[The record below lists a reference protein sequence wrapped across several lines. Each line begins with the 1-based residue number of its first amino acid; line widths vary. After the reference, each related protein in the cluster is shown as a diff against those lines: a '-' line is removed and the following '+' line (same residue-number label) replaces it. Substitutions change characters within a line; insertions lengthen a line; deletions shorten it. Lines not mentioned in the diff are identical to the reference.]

1 MEDIVK
7 QLVEKKVSFTK
18 LNFNTNTNHKGVIT
32 NSSLSKYSWSKTQPL
47 FIPQNVALEYR
58 ELRDKWKSNTLKTNT
73 KLYSTQLSQLPS
85 FKLKN
90 YIEENKL
97 DVTFGRKWR
106 ELDTVVIGD
115 NFIEEMF
122 EIKNA
127 LTNQYYVIPTAILKK
142 NFSNYIP
149 KNVLGTSQWDRV
161 NEEYVLIIS
170 EDLEKAIQIDSNFS
184 GLKLR
189 CPLVNGAVIFNSHGN
204 SKAFS
209 QYEFFMNLPQN
220 IRDWDLE
227 VVYDDVLGEE
237 VNKGMSLDIDI
248 FSNLLTMVDSEDKEN
263 MNMVKEIMSNS
274 EYETSEPYLS
284 YILNVHPKLKVVNG
298 NDNYKFLIKKLE
310 KFKISSRYDRCS
322 IDEIIV
328 GLTKIAPQHSSVYA
342 QCLKAHLNHMM
353 GREVIKEITV

>member
-18 LNFNTNTNHKGVIT
+18 LKFYTSTNHKGET
-32 NSSLSKYSWSKTQPL
+32 RSSLSKYSWGNMQPI

-58 ELRDKWKSNTLKTNT
+58 ELRDRWKSNTLKTNT
-73 KLYSTQLSQLPS
+73 KVYSTQLSQLPS

-97 DVTFGRKWR
+97 DITFGRKWR
-106 ELDTVVIGD
+106 ELDTVVIGY

-122 EIKNA
+122 EIKNV
-127 LTNQYYVIPTAILKK
+127 LTNQYYVIPTATLKK
-142 NFSNYIP
+142 NFSNYMP
-149 KNVLGTSQWDRV
+149 KGTSQWDKI
-161 NEEYVLIIS
+161 NEEYALIIS
-170 EDLEKAIQIDSNFS
+170 EDLETAIQIDSNFS

-189 CPLVNGAVIFNSHGN
+189 YPLVNGAILFNGHGN

-220 IRDWDLE
+220 IKDWDLE

-237 VNKGMSLDIDI
+237 VNKGMSLDIDV

-263 MNMVKEIMSNS
+263 INMVKEIMANS
-274 EYETSEPYLS
+274 EYESSEPYLS

-298 NDNYKFLIKKLE
+298 NDNYKFLMEKLE

-328 GLTKIAPQHSSVYA
+328 GLTEIAPQYSGVYA
-342 QCLKAHLNHMM
+342 QCLKAHLNHMI

>member
-18 LNFNTNTNHKGVIT
+18 LRFSTYTNHKGVT
-32 NSSLSKYSWSKTQPL
+32 SSGLSKYSWSNTQPL
-47 FIPQNVALEYR
+47 FIPQSVALEYR

-73 KLYSTQLSQLPS
+73 KVYSTQLSQLPS

-97 DVTFGRKWR
+97 DITFGRKWR

-127 LTNQYYVIPTAILKK
+127 LTNQYYVIPTATLKK
-142 NFSNYIP
+142 NFSKHMP
-149 KNVLGTSQWDRV
+149 KGTSQWDRIDS
-161 NEEYVLIIS
+161 EYILITS
-170 EDLEKAIQIDSNFS
+170 EDLETAIQIDSNFS
-184 GLKLR
+184 SLKLR
-189 CPLVNGAVIFNSHGN
+189 YPLVNGAVIFNSHGN

-209 QYEFFMNLPQN
+209 QYEFFINLPQN
-220 IRDWDLE
+220 IKDWDLE
-227 VVYDDVLGEE
+227 VVYDDILGEE
-237 VNKGMSLDIDI
+237 VNKGMSLDIDV
-248 FSNLLTMVDSEDKEN
+248 FSNLLSMVDSDDKEN
-263 MNMVKEIMSNS
+263 LNIVKEIMANS
-274 EYETSEPYLS
+274 EYESSEPYLS
-284 YILNVHPKLKVVNG
+284 YIFNVHPKLKVVNG
-298 NDNYKFLIKKLE
+298 NNNYKFLIKKLN
-310 KFKISSRYDRCS
+310 KFKIRTRYDKCS

-328 GLTKIAPQHSSVYA
+328 GLTKIAPQHSDTYA
-342 QCLKAHLNHMM
+342 QCLKAHLNHMI